1 MPVWN
6 TNLIQQSAQRTRHSL
21 SNGHS
26 RFALLVCGLALV
38 LIGATGL
45 AFAPDDTPH
54 TRAFWQSIIEH
65 EYAVPAGQSLP
76 DLTRELTGLLGSPD
90 PDLRDE
96 VAYSILAAWIY
107 QKRTIE
113 PAGLRPL
120 MATLLENLTA
130 DIGGAGTD
138 AVLKRSFSALVLS
151 VVAARDNAAPF
162 LTETEYRDL
171 VDRAL
176 AYLGAE
182 RDVRGYDEEK
192 GWIHSA
198 AHTAD
203 LLKFLGRNRYLR
215 PSDQVRVLDAV
226 SSKLRGA
233 PVVFTHGEDER
244 FARAI
249 LSLVTRADF
258 SPAGFGA
265 WVERTAPARLTT
277 ARPTAADLRARQNIT
292 NLCAKLEL
300 LTLQD
305 TPPEPVLSARDS
317 LRRALKALSL
327 G

>member
-6 TNLIQQSAQRTRHSL
+6 TNLIHQSAPRTRHSL
-21 SNGHS
+21 TNGHAP
-26 RFALLVCGLALV
+26 FTFLTWCLALI
-38 LIGATGL
+38 LLGAAGF
-45 AFAPDDTPH
+45 AFASDAAPH
-54 TRAFWQSIIEH
+54 DRAFWQSIIDH
-65 EYAVPAGQSLP
+65 DYAVPADQSLP

-96 VAYSILAAWIY
+96 VAYSILAGWIY

-113 PAGLRPL
+113 PAALRPL
-120 MATLLENLTA
+120 VATLTANLTA
-130 DIGGAGTD
+130 DIGSAGTD

-151 VVAARDNAAPF
+151 VVAARDNAASF
-162 LTETEYRDL
+162 LTEAEYRDL
-171 VDRAL
+171 LDRAI

-192 GWIHSA
+192 GWMHSA

-215 PSDQVRVLDAV
+215 PADQARVLDAV

-244 FARAI
+244 MARAV
-249 LSLVTRADF
+249 LSLVARGDF
-258 SPAGFGA
+258 DPAAFGA
-265 WVERTAPARLTT
+265 WVDRAVPPRLTT
-277 ARPTAADLRARQNIT
+277 PRPASADLRARQNIT
-292 NLCAKLEL
+292 NLLAKLEVL

-305 TPPEPVLSARDS
+305 GAPESTVTARDR
-317 LRRALKALSL
+317 LRRALKSSY
-327 G
+327 

>member
-1 MPVWN
+1 M
-6 TNLIQQSAQRTRHSL
+6 R
-21 SNGHS
+21 
-26 RFALLVCGLALV
+26 
-38 LIGATGL
+38 ATGF
-45 AFAPDDTPH
+45 AFGPDDAPH
-54 TRAFWQSIIEH
+54 GLAFWQSIIEH
-65 EYAVPAGQSLP
+65 DYAVPAGQSLP

-120 MATLLENLTA
+120 TATLTGNLTA
-130 DIGGAGTD
+130 NLGSTGTD

-151 VVAARDNAAPF
+151 IVAARDNAAPF
-162 LTETEYRDL
+162 LTEAEYRDL
-171 VDRAL
+171 VDRTI

-192 GWIHSA
+192 GWIHST

-215 PSDQVRVLDAV
+215 PADQVRVLDAV
-226 SSKLRGA
+226 SCKLRAA

-244 FARAI
+244 LARAI
-249 LSLVTRADF
+249 LSLVARADF
-258 SPAGFGA
+258 NPAAFSS
-265 WVERTAPARLTT
+265 WVDRAVPARLTT
-277 ARPTAADLRARQNIT
+277 SRPTSADLRARQNIT
-292 NLCAKLEL
+292 NLLAKLEVL

-305 TPPEPVLSARDS
+305 SPSEPVVSARDS
-317 LRRALKALSL
+317 LRRALKALY
-327 G
+327 

>member
-1 MPVWN
+1 MPFWN
-6 TNLIQQSAQRTRHSL
+6 
-21 SNGHS
+21 
-26 RFALLVCGLALV
+26 GLALI
-38 LIGATGL
+38 LAGAIG
-45 AFAPDDTPH
+45 FALTPDDTPH
-54 TRAFWQSIIEH
+54 TRAFWQGIIEH
-65 EYAVPAGQSLP
+65 EYAVPADQSLP

-107 QKRTIE
+107 QKRAIE

-120 MATLLENLTA
+120 MTALLGNLTA

-151 VVAARDNAAPF
+151 IVAARDNAAPF
-162 LTETEYRDL
+162 LTESEYRDL
-171 VDRAL
+171 LDRAL
-176 AYLGAE
+176 AYLAAE

-203 LLKFLGRNRYLR
+203 LLKFLGRNRHLR
-215 PSDQVRVLDAV
+215 PADQVRVLDAV
-226 SSKLRGA
+226 SSKLHGA

-249 LSLVTRADF
+249 LSLVARTDF
-258 SPAGFGA
+258 TPAEFGA
-265 WVERTAPARLTT
+265 WVERSAPKRLTT
-277 ARPTAADLRARQNIT
+277 SRPSAADLRARQNIT
-292 NLCAKLEL
+292 NLFAKLEVL

-305 TPPEPVLSARDS
+305 SAPEPVASARDS
-317 LRRALKALSL
+317 LRRALKALY
-327 G
+327 

>member
-1 MPVWN
+1 MGSWN
-6 TNLIQQSAQRTRHSL
+6 TNLIHQSTLSTRHRL
-21 SNGHS
+21 PDGKP
-26 RFALLVCGLALV
+26 RCALLPCSVV
-38 LIGATGL
+38 LILMGATAF
-45 AFAPDDTPH
+45 AFAPHGAPH
-54 TRAFWQSIIEH
+54 NRAFWQSIIEH
-65 EYAVPAGQSLP
+65 EYVVPADQSLP

-120 MATLLENLTA
+120 MATLLANLTA
-130 DIGGAGTD
+130 DVGGAGSD

-162 LTETEYRDL
+162 LTEAEYRDL
-171 VDRAL
+171 VDRAI

-192 GWIHSA
+192 GWIHSP

-215 PSDQVRVLDAV
+215 PADQVRVLDAV
-226 SSKLRGA
+226 SSKLRAA

-244 FARAI
+244 LARAI
-249 LSLVTRADF
+249 LSIVARADF
-258 SPAGFGA
+258 NPAEFGS
-265 WVERTAPARLTT
+265 WVDRAVPP
-277 ARPTAADLRARQNIT
+277 RPTTSRPTSADLRARQNIT
-292 NLCAKLEL
+292 NLLAKLEVL

-305 TPPEPVLSARDS
+305 NAPDQVASARDR
-317 LRRALKALSL
+317 LRRALKGLY
-327 G
+327 

>member
-1 MPVWN
+1 MRSSRLLTSCCLTV
-6 TNLIQQSAQRTRHSL
+6 AL
-21 SNGHS
+21 SGAP
-26 RFALLVCGLALV
+26 ALGV
-38 LIGATGL
+38 
-45 AFAPDDTPH
+45 APDEAPH
-54 TRAFWQSIIEH
+54 TRAFWQSLIEH
-65 EYAVPAGQSLP
+65 EYAIPADQSLP
-76 DLTRELTGLLGSPD
+76 DLTRELTGLLGSPG
-90 PDLRDE
+90 PESRDE
-96 VAYSILAAWIY
+96 VAYSILAAWID

-120 MATLLENLTA
+120 MATLLGNLTA

-162 LTETEYRDL
+162 LTEADDRDL
-171 VDRAL
+171 VDRTL
-176 AYLGAE
+176 AYFGVE

-215 PSDQVRVLDAV
+215 PADHVRVLDAV

-233 PVVFTHGEDER
+233 PVVFTHGEDQR
-244 FARAI
+244 LARAI
-249 LSLVTRADF
+249 LSLVAMTDF
-258 SPAGFGA
+258 KAAEFGA
-265 WVERTAPARLTT
+265 WVERTAPARLTR

-292 NLCAKLEL
+292 NLFAKLEVL

-305 TPPEPVLSARDS
+305 SPPEEVVSARDS
-317 LRRALKALSL
+317 LRRALKTLY
-327 G
+327 